1 MKKILSIFVAALFSA
16 TMFGA
21 SGVDWSTIEFLGDG
35 AGGGAYTNKYK
46 ASTADGLTV
55 INIQKPDWAAEAGI
69 YAHVPAGITDCS
81 VASTL
86 QGAGLIMHLSAF
98 TAQETEVTINY
109 AGGSCK
115 FWVYYAD
122 GTAGEGG
129 GDEGGET
136 TGVPTNEELWEA
148 FKPYYNTF
156 YGLSRADQTID
167 KVSTFANAKMQEIM
181 TSATSEYKWLGDYI
195 LSVATA
201 AGVTLPT
208 DMAEANEG
216 AWRWAV
222 HAFFN
227 AEAGQHGATGIDF
240 TEAGKPEAWG
250 PAYLA
255 AQGGDEGGEDP
266 TPNPDSDN
274 LFDASKASIKETYFA
289 PNWAQETNSSATYDA
304 TAGTITVDLKSQFY
318 GQWQA
323 QVKLQHNVVFSAEK
337 QYTISCKFHANTT
350 IGGIT
355 LKMDDNA
362 EVVMEN
368 QTINLVANETLN
380 YTSKPGNG
388 VEGNNQ
394 IIVFDFG
401 WAVPAQVT
409 ISDITIKEVGGA
421 VAPPEV
427 EHPAAAP
434 APTRDA
440 AQVFS
445 IYSDVYTTTVTRG
458 MGGWGQTT
466 REEEVQLAEG
476 DKAFYYS
483 TCNYLGWELN
493 GNTTIGDL
501 TAYPMLHMDVYV
513 AEAGSIG
520 FTPIWGGEAEKAY
533 ALQPG
538 WNALDI
544 NLTADFVGI
553 NLANIFQLKWANMP
567 ATCYID
573 NVYFYGESTDVENIT
588 VENTATKVIENGQ
601 LIIIRNGVKF
611 DATGKMMK

>member
-55 INIQKPDWAAEAGI
+55 INIQKPDWTAEAGI

-122 GTAGEGG
+122 GTTGEGG
-129 GDEGGET
+129 GEGT
-136 TGVPTNEELWEA
+136 
-148 FKPYYNTF
+148 
-156 YGLSRADQTID
+156 
-167 KVSTFANAKMQEIM
+167 
-181 TSATSEYKWLGDYI
+181 
-195 LSVATA
+195 
-201 AGVTLPT
+201 
-208 DMAEANEG
+208 
-216 AWRWAV
+216 
-222 HAFFN
+222 
-227 AEAGQHGATGIDF
+227 
-240 TEAGKPEAWG
+240 
-250 PAYLA
+250 
-255 AQGGDEGGEDP
+255 DP
-266 TPNPDSDN
+266 TPTPEGEN

-323 QVKLQHNVVFSAEK
+323 QVKLQHNVVFSADK
-337 QYTISCKFHANTT
+337 QYTISAKFHANTAV
-350 IGGIT
+350 GGIT

-458 MGGWGQTT
+458 MGSWGQTT

-513 AEAGSIG
+513 AEASSIG

>member
-1 MKKILSIFVAALFSA
+1 MKKILSLFVAALFSA

-21 SGVDWSTIEFLGDG
+21 SGVDWSAYEFIGDG

-46 ASTADGLTV
+46 VSAAEGLTV
-55 INIQKPDWAAEAGI
+55 INIQHPGFATADGI
-69 YAHVPAGITDCS
+69 YVTVPSGISACS
-81 VASTL
+81 VSSDI
-86 QGAGLIMHLSAF
+86 QGAGALLHLSAF
-98 TAQETEVTINY
+98 VAQETKVTITHADGN
-109 AGGSCK
+109 CT

-122 GTAGEGG
+122 GTGV
-129 GDEGGET
+129 DEGG
-136 TGVPTNEELWEA
+136 
-148 FKPYYNTF
+148 NT
-156 YGLSRADQTID
+156 
-167 KVSTFANAKMQEIM
+167 
-181 TSATSEYKWLGDYI
+181 
-195 LSVATA
+195 
-201 AGVTLPT
+201 
-208 DMAEANEG
+208 
-216 AWRWAV
+216 
-222 HAFFN
+222 
-227 AEAGQHGATGIDF
+227 
-240 TEAGKPEAWG
+240 
-250 PAYLA
+250 
-255 AQGGDEGGEDP
+255 EDP
-266 TPNPDSDN
+266 TPEPTPDPEQPEGAN
-274 LFDASKASIKETYFA
+274 LFNPATASIVETYFA

-304 TAGTITVDLKSQFY
+304 ATGTITVDLKSQFY

-323 QVKLQHNVVFSAEK
+323 QVKLQHNVVFSADK
-337 QYTISCKFHANTT
+337 QYTISCKLHANTA

-380 YTSKPGNG
+380 YASKPGNG
-388 VEGNNQ
+388 VPGNNQ
-394 IIVFDFG
+394 ILVFDFG

-409 ISDITIKEVGGA
+409 ISDITIQEVGGA
-421 VAPPEV
+421 VAPPTV

-434 APTRDA
+434 APTHDA

-445 IYSDVYTTTVTRG
+445 IYSDAYTTTVTRG

-466 REEEVQLAEG
+466 REEEVVLAEG
-476 DKAFYYS
+476 DHALYYS

-493 GNTTIGDL
+493 GNTSIGDL
-501 TAYPMLHMDVYV
+501 NAYPMLHMDVYV

-573 NVYFYGESTDVENIT
+573 NVYFYNPNSTAVDNIT
-588 VENTATKVIENGQ
+588 VQKHAAKRIENGQ
-601 LIIIRNGVKF
+601 LIIIRDGVKY
-611 DATGKMMK
+611 DITGKMMK

>member
-1 MKKILSIFVAALFSA
+1 MKKIFSLFAIALFAISA
-16 TMFGA
+16 VAQTELFNPA
-21 SGVDWSTIEFLGDG
+21 
-35 AGGGAYTNKYK
+35 
-46 ASTADGLTV
+46 TAF
-55 INIQKPDWAAEAGI
+55 IP
-69 YAHVPAGITDCS
+69 
-81 VASTL
+81 
-86 QGAGLIMHLSAF
+86 
-98 TAQETEVTINY
+98 
-109 AGGSCK
+109 
-115 FWVYYAD
+115 
-122 GTAGEGG
+122 EGG
-129 GDEGGET
+129 
-136 TGVPTNEELWEA
+136 
-148 FKPYYNTF
+148 
-156 YGLSRADQTID
+156 
-167 KVSTFANAKMQEIM
+167 
-181 TSATSEYKWLGDYI
+181 
-195 LSVATA
+195 
-201 AGVTLPT
+201 
-208 DMAEANEG
+208 
-216 AWRWAV
+216 
-222 HAFFN
+222 
-227 AEAGQHGATGIDF
+227 
-240 TEAGKPEAWG
+240 
-250 PAYLA
+250 
-255 AQGGDEGGEDP
+255 
-266 TPNPDSDN
+266 
-274 LFDASKASIKETYFA
+274 TYFA
-289 PNWAQETNSSATYDA
+289 PNWAQEFNSTAAYDA
-304 TAGTITVDLKSQFY
+304 ATGTITVDLKSQFY

-323 QVKLQHNVVFSAEK
+323 QVKLQHNVVFSADK
-337 QYTISCKFHANTT
+337 QYTISCKFHANTA

-380 YTSKPGNG
+380 YASKPGNG
-388 VEGNNQ
+388 VPGNNQ

-409 ISDITIKEVGGA
+409 ISDITIQEVGGA

-458 MGGWGQTT
+458 MGSWGQTT
-466 REEEVQLAEG
+466 REEEVVLAEG
-476 DKAFYYS
+476 DHAFYYS

-501 TAYPMLHMDVYV
+501 NAYPMLHMDVYV

-553 NLANIFQLKWANMP
+553 NLTNIFQLKWANMP

-573 NVYFYGESTDVENIT
+573 NVYFYGEGTGVDNIT
-588 VENTATKVIENGQ
+588 MDQHAVKRIENGQ
-601 LIIIRNGVKF
+601 LIIIRDGIKY
-611 DATGKMMK
+611 DITGSVIR

>member
-1 MKKILSIFVAALFSA
+1 MKKIFSLFVAALFSA

-21 SGVDWSTIEFLGDG
+21 SGVDWSAYEFIGDG
-35 AGGGAYTNKYK
+35 AGGGKYANKYK
-46 ASTADGLTV
+46 VSTAEGLSV
-55 INIQKPDWAAEAGI
+55 INIQHPGFATQEGI
-69 YAHVPAGITDCS
+69 YVTVPSGISACS
-81 VASTL
+81 VSSEI
-86 QGAGLIMHLSAF
+86 QGAGAILHLSAF
-98 TAQETEVTINY
+98 VAQETKVTVTH
-109 AGGSCK
+109 ADGKCT

-122 GTAGEGG
+122 GTGIEEG
-129 GDEGGET
+129 DDIPEPTPDPEQPEG
-136 TGVPTNEELWEA
+136 TNL
-148 FKPYYNTF
+148 FNP
-156 YGLSRADQTID
+156 
-167 KVSTFANAKMQEIM
+167 
-181 TSATSEYKWLGDYI
+181 
-195 LSVATA
+195 ATA
-201 AGVTLPT
+201 SV
-208 DMAEANEG
+208 
-216 AWRWAV
+216 V
-222 HAFFN
+222 
-227 AEAGQHGATGIDF
+227 
-240 TEAGKPEAWG
+240 
-250 PAYLA
+250 
-255 AQGGDEGGEDP
+255 
-266 TPNPDSDN
+266 
-274 LFDASKASIKETYFA
+274 ETYFA
-289 PNWAQETNSSATYDA
+289 PNWAQETNSSATYEAA
-304 TAGTITVDLKSQFY
+304 TGTITIDLKSQFY

-323 QVKLQHNVVFSAEK
+323 QVKLQHNVAFSADK
-337 QYTISCKFHANTT
+337 QYTISCKFHANTA

-368 QTINLVANETLN
+368 QTITLVANETLN

-388 VEGNNQ
+388 VLGNNQ

-409 ISDITIKEVGGA
+409 ISDITIQEVGGA

-434 APTRDA
+434 APTHDA

-445 IYSDVYTTTVTRG
+445 IYSDAYTTTVTRG
-458 MGGWGQTT
+458 MGAWSQTT
-466 REEEVQLAEG
+466 KEEEVLLAEG
-476 DKAFYYS
+476 DHAFYYS

-493 GNTTIGDL
+493 GNTSIGDL
-501 TAYPMLHMDVYV
+501 NAYPMLHMDVYV

-573 NVYFYGESTDVENIT
+573 NVYFYGKGTGVDNIT
-588 VENTATKVIENGQ
+588 IEKHAVKRIENGQ

>member
-1 MKKILSIFVAALFSA
+1 MKKHFLKSFALIAMLFSA
-16 TMFGA
+16 LNLSAA
-21 SGVDWSTIEFLGDG
+21 SGVDWSAIAWLGNGSGD
-35 AGGGAYTNKYK
+35 AVNTDKYK
-46 ASTADGLTV
+46 VSPADGLSV
-55 INIQKPDWAAEAGI
+55 VNIQKPDWAAEAGI

-122 GTAGEGG
+122 GTTGEGG
-129 GDEGGET
+129 GEGT
-136 TGVPTNEELWEA
+136 
-148 FKPYYNTF
+148 
-156 YGLSRADQTID
+156 
-167 KVSTFANAKMQEIM
+167 
-181 TSATSEYKWLGDYI
+181 
-195 LSVATA
+195 
-201 AGVTLPT
+201 
-208 DMAEANEG
+208 
-216 AWRWAV
+216 
-222 HAFFN
+222 
-227 AEAGQHGATGIDF
+227 
-240 TEAGKPEAWG
+240 
-250 PAYLA
+250 
-255 AQGGDEGGEDP
+255 DP
-266 TPNPDSDN
+266 TPTPEGEN

-337 QYTISCKFHANTT
+337 QYTISAKFHANTA

-434 APTRDA
+434 APTLPA
-440 AQVFS
+440 EQVFS
-445 IYSDVYTTTVTRG
+445 IYSDTYTTTVTRVTG
-458 MGGWGQTT
+458 SWSQTT
-466 REEEVQLAEG
+466 KEEEVQLAEG
-476 DKAFYYS
+476 DKAFYYT

-493 GNTTIGDL
+493 GSTTIGDM
-501 TAYPMLHMDVYV
+501 TAYPKLHMDIYV
-513 AEAGSIG
+513 AEAGAVE
-520 FTPIWGGEAEKAY
+520 FTPIWGSEALKKY
-533 ALQPG
+533 TLQAG
-538 WNALDI
+538 WNAIDI
-544 NLTADFVGI
+544 ELATDFVGI
-553 NLANIFQLKWANMP
+553 NLANIYQLKWANMP

-573 NVYFYGESTDVENIT
+573 NVYFYNAPVTAL
-588 VENTATKVIENGQ
+588 ENTIVETKAKKVVENGQ
-601 LIIIRNGVKF
+601 LIIICNGVKY

>member
-1 MKKILSIFVAALFSA
+1 MKKIFSLFAIALFAISA
-16 TMFGA
+16 VAQTELFNPA
-21 SGVDWSTIEFLGDG
+21 
-35 AGGGAYTNKYK
+35 
-46 ASTADGLTV
+46 TAF
-55 INIQKPDWAAEAGI
+55 IP
-69 YAHVPAGITDCS
+69 
-81 VASTL
+81 
-86 QGAGLIMHLSAF
+86 
-98 TAQETEVTINY
+98 
-109 AGGSCK
+109 
-115 FWVYYAD
+115 
-122 GTAGEGG
+122 EGG
-129 GDEGGET
+129 
-136 TGVPTNEELWEA
+136 
-148 FKPYYNTF
+148 
-156 YGLSRADQTID
+156 
-167 KVSTFANAKMQEIM
+167 
-181 TSATSEYKWLGDYI
+181 
-195 LSVATA
+195 
-201 AGVTLPT
+201 
-208 DMAEANEG
+208 
-216 AWRWAV
+216 
-222 HAFFN
+222 
-227 AEAGQHGATGIDF
+227 
-240 TEAGKPEAWG
+240 
-250 PAYLA
+250 
-255 AQGGDEGGEDP
+255 
-266 TPNPDSDN
+266 
-274 LFDASKASIKETYFA
+274 TYFA
-289 PNWAQETNSSATYDA
+289 PNWAPETNSSAAYDA
-304 TAGTITVDLKSQFY
+304 TTGTLSVDLKSQFY

-323 QVKLQHNVVFSAEK
+323 QVKLQHNVVFSADK
-337 QYTISCKFHANTT
+337 QYTISAKFHANTAV
-350 IGGIT
+350 GGIT

-394 IIVFDFG
+394 IIVFDCG

-501 TAYPMLHMDVYV
+501 TAYTMLHMDVYV

-533 ALQPG
+533 ALQSG
-538 WNALDI
+538 W
-544 NLTADFVGI
+544 
-553 NLANIFQLKWANMP
+553 KRRC
-567 ATCYID
+567 CY
-573 NVYFYGESTDVENIT
+573 S
-588 VENTATKVIENGQ
+588 
-601 LIIIRNGVKF
+601 
-611 DATGKMMK
+611 

>member
-16 TMFGA
+16 TMFSA

-86 QGAGLIMHLSAF
+86 QGAGLIIHLSAF

-122 GTAGEGG
+122 GTTGEGG
-129 GDEGGET
+129 GEGT
-136 TGVPTNEELWEA
+136 
-148 FKPYYNTF
+148 
-156 YGLSRADQTID
+156 
-167 KVSTFANAKMQEIM
+167 
-181 TSATSEYKWLGDYI
+181 
-195 LSVATA
+195 
-201 AGVTLPT
+201 
-208 DMAEANEG
+208 
-216 AWRWAV
+216 
-222 HAFFN
+222 
-227 AEAGQHGATGIDF
+227 
-240 TEAGKPEAWG
+240 
-250 PAYLA
+250 
-255 AQGGDEGGEDP
+255 DP
-266 TPNPDSDN
+266 TPTPEGEN

-323 QVKLQHNVVFSAEK
+323 QVKLQHNVVFSADK
-337 QYTISCKFHANTT
+337 QYTISAKFHANTA
-350 IGGIT
+350 IGSIT

-421 VAPPEV
+421 VAPPTV

-458 MGGWGQTT
+458 MGSWGQTT